1 MALYRFAG
9 SPEVKGDLS
18 SFPDAGDVS
27 ADAVDAMAW
36 AVAEKLINGSNGKL
50 LPGGTATR
58 AQVVTILWRYT
69 VK

>member
-1 MALYRFAG
+1 M
-9 SPEVKGDLS
+9 KGDLS